1 MIGSYLVADLSE
13 AGAVQ
18 AMSDALRAWEP
29 RLELYLPPR
38 HARLFEPDGT
48 LYAVALSGPMTVIA
62 GSRRQ
67 EIARGDAIVVP
78 RGLASTSS
86 PRSTCWGYDMTGLP
100 PTISAR
106 G

>member
-13 AGAVQ
+13 DGAVQ

-48 LYAVALSGPMTVIA
+48 LYAVALSDSMTVIP
-62 GSRRQ
+62 GRRRQ
-67 EIARGDAIVVP
+67 EISER
-78 RGLASTSS
+78 
-86 PRSTCWGYDMTGLP
+86 
-100 PTISAR
+100 
-106 G
+106 